1 MIKALTAIPGF
12 FKSFTNRYRLVV
24 GLGFII
30 ATILSLTAPVPM
42 PYPDDWAVYFGVENF
57 SHGQLTIDRTTL
69 YMETWEAAQHKGW
82 LAQYLQVGDNRW
94 ALEKSPGYVFYL
106 VPFHKMGFP
115 RGGNIALSLGLV
127 IVTYLL
133 LKRLHDEKA
142 AMIGSL
148 LILFTPVAMASVNK
162 VYMDSYASLAF
173 ITMGGGLYIF
183 YHLQRKTLGPVRGG
197 ITLFLAFLFLGW
209 SVVTRYSNLPVVLLV
224 FLHLVMVRIID
235 WRRKD
240 TSAFK
245 REFIPLLLGIG
256 LPMAALLLYD
266 SFIFG
271 SPFKTGYSISPYP
284 IKFAFQYWGQ
294 IDTNGLSIL
303 GEILLYNLQADAH
316 NFLLGFP
323 TLAIGFPAF
332 ILILYQKFL
341 KRPKADSTWSGLR
354 AEVPWDTLL
363 LLAGWFLIVLLTYLL
378 YEWTAGLRSGGGFLM
393 LNRFYLPWLL
403 PVVIVCSLVMARLP
417 GKIYVPLL
425 AAAVVWGAVL
435 DAQWAWNLHMV
446 PAWLTSEDYV
456 WPPWMIKFYYHA
468 PY

>member
-1 MIKALTAIPGF
+1 MKKALPAISGF
-12 FKSFTNRYRLVV
+12 FKQYTNWYRLVV

-30 ATILSLTAPVPM
+30 ATVLSLTAPVPM
-42 PYPDDWAVYFGVENF
+42 PYPDDWAFYYGVENF
-57 SHGQLTIDRTTL
+57 SRGQLTIDRTTL
-69 YMETWEAAQHKGW
+69 YTEAWEAAQHKGW

-94 ALEKSPGYVFYL
+94 ALEKSPGYIFYL
-106 VPFHKMGFP
+106 VPFYKMGIP
-115 RGGNIALSLGLV
+115 RGGNIALSLGIV

-133 LKRLHDEKA
+133 LKRLRDEKT

-148 LILFTPVAMASVNK
+148 LMLFTPVAMASVNK

-173 ITMGGGLYIF
+173 ITMGGGLYL
-183 YHLQRKTLGPVRGG
+183 YHHLQRKTIGAWRGG
-197 ITLFLAFLFLGW
+197 IILFLAFLFLGW

-224 FLHLVMVRIID
+224 FLHLVITRMIE

-240 TSAFK
+240 ASTFK
-245 REFIPLLLGIG
+245 REFFPLLLGIW

-266 SFIFG
+266 FFIFG

-294 IDTNGLSIL
+294 IDTNGLSIP

-323 TLAIGFPAF
+323 ILAIGVPAF
-332 ILILYQKFL
+332 GFILYQKFS
-341 KRPKADSTWSGLR
+341 KRPELENRWSGLG
-354 AEVPWDTLL
+354 AELPWDTLL

-378 YEWTAGLRSGGGFLM
+378 YEWTAGLRDGGGFLM

-403 PVVIVCSLVMARLP
+403 PVVVVCSLVMAHLSW
-417 GKIYVPLL
+417 KIYIPLL
-425 AAAVVWGAVL
+425 AAAVVWGAAL
-435 DAQWAWNLHMV
+435 YAQWAWNLHIL

-456 WPPWMIKFYYHA
+456 WPPWMIKFYYRA